1 MASNRQSPRAPAEQ
15 SAGSAD
21 SVRFRSRRLQSGWK
35 RTGTS
40 GARMACRPSR
50 PVRPLTGL
58 FGGGTAMTESQNHA
72 PADDRNARRIAF
84 VQACWHKDI
93 VDRCRVSFTAE
104 IAKHGYGEGDIDFFE
119 VPGSLEIP
127 LHALLLAESGRYAAI
142 VAAGFVVNGGIYR
155 HEFVAEAV
163 ISGLMRVQLDTKVPV
178 ISAVLTPQNFHEHDE
193 HKKFFYDHFVV
204 KGAEAAVAC
213 AATVNKV
220 ARLLSSS

>member
-1 MASNRQSPRAPAEQ
+1 MNRRQNQATAE
-15 SAGSAD
+15 S
-21 SVRFRSRRLQSGWK
+21 
-35 RTGTS
+35 
-40 GARMACRPSR
+40 
-50 PVRPLTGL
+50 
-58 FGGGTAMTESQNHA
+58 
-72 PADDRNARRIAF
+72 RNARRIAF

-104 IAKHGYGEGDIDFFE
+104 IAKHGFGEGDIDFFE

-178 ISAVLTPQNFHEHDE
+178 VLTPQNFHEHDE

-204 KGAEAAVAC
+204 KGAEAAAAC

-220 ARLLSSS
+220 GRLLALS